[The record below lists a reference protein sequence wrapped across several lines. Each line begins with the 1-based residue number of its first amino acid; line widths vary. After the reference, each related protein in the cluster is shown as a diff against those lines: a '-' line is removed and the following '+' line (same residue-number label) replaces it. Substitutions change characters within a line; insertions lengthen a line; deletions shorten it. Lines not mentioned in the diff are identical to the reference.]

1 MYYNLLRFINLP
13 TCTHVTSPIISLSV
27 PPSFSS
33 GGLAGCC
40 LLLFLWQLLLVS
52 LASVLGVT
60 VVLMLFFVG
69 GCGLGVLALVVRVIV
84 GFCLE
89 TCPLETANVNT
100 VSVFFSFFLHL
111 GLSGLGFVT

>member
-33 GGLAGCC
+33 GGLAGRC
-40 LLLFLWQLLLVS
+40 LLLFLWQLLLVC

-69 GCGLGVLALVVRVIV
+69 GCGRVLALVVRVIM